1 MYAALSPGR
10 LDARVSTND
19 QQTRSACPNAYTT
32 KRLSDPDLTGFER
45 HLVICPGC
53 QNRVAEADRFL
64 RAIREGLRRTDP
76 DA

>member
-1 MYAALSPGR
+1 M
-10 LDARVSTND
+10 
-19 QQTRSACPNAYTT
+19 
-32 KRLSDPDLTGFER
+32 KRLSDPDLTRFER